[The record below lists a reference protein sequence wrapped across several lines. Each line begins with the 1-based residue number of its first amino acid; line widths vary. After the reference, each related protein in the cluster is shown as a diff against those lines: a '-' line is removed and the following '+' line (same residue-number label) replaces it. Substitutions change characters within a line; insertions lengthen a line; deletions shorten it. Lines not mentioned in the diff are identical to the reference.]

1 MKGIKRVVFIFIP
14 YLILT
19 GSAIAQQTDSID
31 IAFDD
36 TLGIESNFDAN
47 LDSVANLWY
56 VGESVDTIE
65 AVTEIDDMV
74 TELSDEILINRIN
87 IIPSIIPLSY
97 NTIVRRY
104 IEMYSGKRAE
114 LVCNM
119 LGLAEYYFP
128 IFDQILDYYGLPN
141 ELKYLSVIES
151 ALNPRAYSRARAVGI
166 WQFMYGTGKIYGLTI
181 NSYVDERLDPLKS
194 THAAARF
201 LRDLHQRYD
210 DWILAIAA
218 YNCGP
223 GNVNRAIRRSGGKT
237 NYWDLYFYLPRETR
251 GYVPAFIAATYIMNY
266 SEAHNLLPK
275 SMDLSLQNDTIMI
288 TDMLHLE
295 QVSKV
300 LDLPVKQ
307 LRDMN
312 PQYRAD
318 IIPGSVSNPFPL
330 RLPES
335 YTLKFIDY
343 QDSIFA
349 YNDSV
354 YFNRDKLLTSPTRYS
369 KTTYYHKPPGDNMS
383 KLYYTVK
390 SGDNL
395 GYISEWYHVRIS
407 DLRYWNNIRRN
418 LIRSGQRLVI
428 YVPKNKASRYG
439 KINSMTFA
447 EKQKMI
453 GKDVTSAA
461 QTASVSRIPT
471 NLDFKNYVYYTVREG
486 DTLWDIAKKYPGIS
500 DEDIK
505 RLNNISDVSKI
516 KPGQKLKIKPKS

>member
-1 MKGIKRVVFIFIP
+1 MKGANRIAYILIP
-14 YLILT
+14 CMILT
-19 GSAIAQQTDSID
+19 INAAAQQPDSID

-36 TLGIESNFDAN
+36 TTGIASNFDAN

-65 AVTEIDDMV
+65 AATETGTLF
-74 TELSDEILINRIN
+74 TELSDEVFINRIN
-87 IIPSIIPLSY
+87 SIPSVIPLSY

-104 IEMYSGKRAE
+104 IEMYTGKRAE

-141 ELKYLSVIES
+141 ELKYLSIIES

-181 NSYVDERLDPLKS
+181 NSYVDERRDPMKS
-194 THAAARF
+194 TDAAARF
-201 LRDLHQRYD
+201 LRDLYRKYD

-251 GYVPAFIAATYIMNY
+251 GYVPAFIAATYVMNF
-266 SEAHNLLPK
+266 SEEHRLYPK
-275 SMDLSLQNDTIMI
+275 NIDLSLDNDTIMV

-300 LDLPVKQ
+300 LDLSVKQ

-318 IIPGSVSNPFPL
+318 IIPGTALKPYPL

-335 YTLKFIDY
+335 YTLKFIDH

-354 YFNRDKLLTSPTRYS
+354 YFNKDKLLTSPTRYTRS
-369 KTTYYHKPPGDNMS
+369 TYYHEPPGDNMS

-407 DLRYWNNIRRN
+407 DLRYWNNIRNN

-428 YVPKNKASRYG
+428 YVPKNKASRYS

-447 EKQKMI
+447 EKQRMI
-453 GKDVTSAA
+453 GKYVANSNQASATTGIS
-461 QTASVSRIPT
+461 QK
-471 NLDFKNYVYYTVREG
+471 LDFDNYIYYTVREG

-500 DEDIK
+500 DDDIK
-505 RLNNISDVSKI
+505 QLNNISDVSKI

>member
-1 MKGIKRVVFIFIP
+1 MMGINRIALNFILC
-14 YLILT
+14 LIFAGNT
-19 GSAIAQQTDSID
+19 IAQLTDSID

-36 TLGIESNFDAN
+36 TLGIESDFDTN

-65 AVTEIDDMV
+65 AVIEINGLV
-74 TELSDEILINRIN
+74 PKLSDEILISRIN
-87 IIPSIIPLSY
+87 NIPSVIPLSY

-104 IEMYSGKRAE
+104 IEMYTGKRAE

-141 ELKYLSVIES
+141 ELKYMSVIES

-181 NSYVDERLDPLKS
+181 NSIVDERLDPYKS

-201 LRDLHQRYD
+201 LKDLYRKYN
-210 DWILAIAA
+210 DWTLAIAA

-237 NYWDLYFYLPRETR
+237 NYWDIYFYLPRETR
-251 GYVPAFIAATYIMNY
+251 GYVPAFIAAAYVMNY
-266 SEAHNLLPK
+266 SNEHNLYPK
-275 SMDLSLQNDTIMI
+275 NIDLSLLNDTIMI
-288 TDMLHLE
+288 TDKLHLE

-300 LDLPVKQ
+300 LDIPVKL

-318 IIPGSVSNPFPL
+318 IIPGTAAKPFAL

-335 YTLKFIDY
+335 CTLTFIDY

-349 YNDSV
+349 FNDSV
-354 YFNRDKLLTSPTRYS
+354 YFNKDNMLTNPTYYS
-369 KTTYYHKPPGDNMS
+369 KSSYYHDPPGDNMS
-383 KLYYTVK
+383 KLHYTVK

-395 GYISEWYHVRIS
+395 GFISEWYHVRIS
-407 DLRYWNNIRRN
+407 DLRYWNNIRN
-418 LIRSGQRLVI
+418 NIIRSGQRLVI
-428 YVPKNKASRYG
+428 YVPKNKAEKYG
-439 KINSMTFA
+439 RINTMTFA

-453 GKDVTSAA
+453 GKDVTNETQTSSAV
-461 QTASVSRIPT
+461 TASTS
-471 NLDFKNYVYYTVREG
+471 LDFNNFIYYTVREG

-505 RLNNISDVSKI
+505 RLNNINDVSKI
-516 KPGQKLKIKPKS
+516 KPGQKLKIKPKT

>member
-1 MKGIKRVVFIFIP
+1 MKGIKRIIFILTP
-14 YLILT
+14 YLILE
-19 GSAIAQQTDSID
+19 GSLIAQETDSID

-65 AVTEIDDMV
+65 AATEIDTLV
-74 TELSDEILINRIN
+74 PELSDEILINRIN
-87 IIPSIIPLSY
+87 RIPSVIPLSY

-104 IEMYSGKRAE
+104 IEMYTGKRAD

-128 IFDQILDYYGLPN
+128 IFDHILDYYGLPN

-194 THAAARF
+194 TQAAAMF
-201 LRDLHQRYD
+201 LRDLYQRYN

-237 NYWDLYFYLPRETR
+237 NYWDIYFYLPRETR

-266 SEAHNLLPK
+266 SGEHNLYPK
-275 SMDLSLQNDTIMI
+275 HVDLSLPNDTIMI

-300 LDLPVKQ
+300 LDLPIKQ

-318 IIPGSVSNPFPL
+318 IIPGSSLKPYPL

-335 YTLKFIDY
+335 FTLKFIDF

-349 YNDSV
+349 FNDSV
-354 YFNRDKLLTSPTRYS
+354 YFNQDNLLTSPTRYN
-369 KTTYYHKPPGDNMS
+369 KTTYYHEPPGDNMS
-383 KLYYTVK
+383 KLYYTVR

-407 DLRYWNNIRRN
+407 DLRYWNNIRN
-418 LIRSGQRLVI
+418 NVIRSGQKLVI
-428 YVPKNKASRYG
+428 YVPKNKAGRYG
-439 KINSMTFA
+439 KINTMSFA

-453 GKDVTSAA
+453 GKDVTIAEQPS
-461 QTASVSRIPT
+461 QVVRIPAG
-471 NLDFKNYVYYTVREG
+471 LDMDNFIYYTVREG

-505 RLNNISDVSKI
+505 RLNNITDVSKI
-516 KPGQKLKIKPKS
+516 QPGQKLKIKPKT